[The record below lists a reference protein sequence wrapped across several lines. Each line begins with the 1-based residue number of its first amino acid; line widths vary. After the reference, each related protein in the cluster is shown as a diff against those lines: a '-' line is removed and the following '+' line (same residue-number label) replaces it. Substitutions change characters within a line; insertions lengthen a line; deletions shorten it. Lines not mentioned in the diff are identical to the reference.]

1 MVKNVAQKIREP
13 TKKIIKFYNFKVPVF
28 NSASYDITC
37 STQTNRVINVIN
49 GIVSKSTVAVP
60 KNG

>member
-13 TKKIIKFYNFKVPVF
+13 TKKNYKILQF

-37 STQTNRVINVIN
+37 STQTVLATEP
-49 GIVSKSTVAVP
+49 S
-60 KNG
+60 

>member
-1 MVKNVAQKIREP
+1 MGKNVAQKIREP

-28 NSASYDITC
+28 NSASCDITC
-37 STQTNRVINVIN
+37 SNNDYNNRVIS

-60 KNG
+60 KNV